1 MWTSKVKSEVTRL
14 AMAWQSPWSVS
25 SSPSIVCN
33 HCSSIFYP
41 AVRPGPVPE
50 RHLLLLLE
58 RPFAQSQPPRW
69 MLLHEDD
76 IGHGIVFD
84 SHAIGEWVV
93 NEYFLAAARS
103 VRLAGANR
111 SPEGHL
117 I

>member
-1 MWTSKVKSEVTRL
+1 
-14 AMAWQSPWSVS
+14 
-25 SSPSIVCN
+25 
-33 HCSSIFYP
+33 
-41 AVRPGPVPE
+41 
-50 RHLLLLLE
+50 
-58 RPFAQSQPPRW
+58 

-93 NEYFLAAARS
+93 NEHFLAAARS